1 MSIKISNLP
10 AAVAVNNEDLVPIVQ
25 NGVTKRATAVLVRPA
40 YGTTANTACEG
51 NDARL
56 SDSRTPTGAASGDLT
71 GNYPGPALTTTGV
84 VALTY
89 GSAGEVGQFT
99 VDNKGRITSAAA
111 VAITPAAIGALA
123 TSQLGSNVSTFLT
136 TPSSANLAAAL
147 TDEVGSGSVVFASG
161 VVGSGSAV
169 LASGVVGSGS
179 AVLASGV
186 IGSGSAVLN
195 TSPTIATPT
204 ISTPTINGYIEGNS
218 DIGVVGAS
226 ATLSIASSTV
236 LTATL
241 TASTACTFTMPPVGT
256 GKSFVLYLKQAPT
269 TGNGTAAFTGV
280 AWPGG
285 VAPVMTATAARL
297 DIFSFVSDGAKWYG
311 AYIKNYTY

>member
-71 GNYPGPALTTTGV
+71 GSYPSPALTTTGV

-169 LASGVVGSGS
+169 FASGVV
-179 AVLASGV
+179 
-186 IGSGSAVLN
+186 GSGSAVLN

-241 TASTACTFTMPPVGT
+241 TASTACTFTMPPVGA

-269 TGNGTAAFTGV
+269 TGNGTATFTGV

-285 VAPVMTATAARL
+285 AAPVMTATAARL
-297 DIFSFVSDGAKWYG
+297 DIFSFVSDGVKWYG